1 MLMTKLK
8 RGLFQRSAPISS
20 PPPAPTAAISAERLI
35 DLMRCFPIGGKLRY
49 FPEHRKDIVLE
60 SIVIAY
66 GVNNQLVYSQN
77 DIQIDADD
85 GSLVFLLDDNWMDK
99 VIRDVHQFCLLIP
112 YVAPSQNDLDYV
124 RRAALETGGYLMR
137 GETLTLMSLCNA
149 RGVPHVNSTVR
160 KRVLMKEGYY
170 ANHAMVVLEVKADTL
185 DHVDQRQQ
193 LRLRTNIP
201 VTIKTSE
208 TAPDQ
213 EGTLVDFS
221 ESSLR
226 IRLHDRTE
234 AVADKKGL
242 IATID
247 LSGSAG
253 PGRAQRFVF
262 AGKLLR
268 RDDDCVVLGLT
279 GRLKHNRFRD
289 MELMD
294 ALDLKA
300 SLLQHPATEH

>member
-1 MLMTKLK
+1 MTKLK
-8 RGLFQRSAPISS
+8 KGFFHRPEAV
-20 PPPAPTAAISAERLI
+20 PPPPVPPASVSAERLI

-49 FPEHRKDIVLE
+49 YPEHRKDIVLE

-66 GVNNQLVYSQN
+66 GVNNQLVYTQN

-85 GSLVFLLDDNWMDK
+85 GSLVFLLDDNWMDR
-99 VIRDVHQFCLLIP
+99 VVREVHQFCLLIP

-124 RRAALETGGYLMR
+124 RRAALETGGYLQR

-149 RGVPHVNSTVR
+149 RGVPHVNCTVR

-170 ANHAMVVLEVKADTL
+170 ANHAMVVLELQADTL

-193 LRLRTNIP
+193 MRLRTHIP
-201 VTIKTSE
+201 VTVKASE
-208 TAPDQ
+208 TAPDLG
-213 EGTLVDFS
+213 GTLVDFS

-226 IRLHDRTE
+226 IRLNEGTDPLADR
-234 AVADKKGL
+234 KGL

-247 LSGSAG
+247 LSGSAA
-253 PGRAQRFVF
+253 PGQAQRFVF
-262 AGKLLR
+262 AGKVLR

-279 GRLKHNRFRD
+279 GRLKQNRFRD

-294 ALDLKA
+294 SLDLKA